1 MMALLI
7 GGIVIMSLMSI
18 AVPERRREIGVRR
31 SVGAARGD
39 SVQQFLL
46 EAVLVAL
53 AGGLA
58 GVLMGWGGMQI
69 VTRYPDRGRC
79 PLNFFLRWFG
89 CSALVVSGLGMLS
102 ITWITVKERTREF
115 GTRRALGA
123 TASGVFLH
131 VLSECSALALA
142 GCTLGASASWPL
154 SRAVSQ
160 AAGLGFVFSREAAA
174 SAFAAALVLN
184 VGFAFWPSR
193 KAALVSPCEALRYEF
208 CSGIEALVWGVSCSS
223 NREAIPSGRPIRCHK
238 S

>member
-18 AVPERRREIGVRR
+18 AVPEPRREIGVRR

-79 PLNFFLRWFG
+79 PAEFF
-89 CSALVVSGLGMLS
+89 
-102 ITWITVKERTREF
+102 
-115 GTRRALGA
+115 
-123 TASGVFLH
+123 
-131 VLSECSALALA
+131 
-142 GCTLGASASWPL
+142 
-154 SRAVSQ
+154 
-160 AAGLGFVFSREAAA
+160 
-174 SAFAAALVLN
+174 
-184 VGFAFWPSR
+184 
-193 KAALVSPCEALRYEF
+193 
-208 CSGIEALVWGVSCSS
+208 SS
-223 NREAIPSGRPIRCHK
+223 LDRM
-238 S
+238 

>member
-115 GTRRALGA
+115 GTRRALEQPHPA
-123 TASGVFLH
+123 FFFT
-131 VLSECSALALA
+131 CCRSARRWL
-142 GCTLGASASWPL
+142 WP
-154 SRAVSQ
+154 AVH
-160 AAGLGFVFSREAAA
+160 
-174 SAFAAALVLN
+174 
-184 VGFAFWPSR
+184 W
-193 KAALVSPCEALRYEF
+193 ALRLRGRFRERSVKRQGWAL
-208 CSGIEALVWGVSCSS
+208 CSVERLPQALLLPHLS
-223 NREAIPSGRPIRCHK
+223 
-238 S
+238 

>member
-89 CSALVVSGLGMLS
+89 CSALVVSGLGMLN

-115 GTRRALGA
+115 GTRRAFGA

-154 SRAVSQ
+154 SRAVKRQGWALCSVERLPQ
-160 AAGLGFVFSREAAA
+160 ALLLPHLS
-174 SAFAAALVLN
+174 
-184 VGFAFWPSR
+184 
-193 KAALVSPCEALRYEF
+193 
-208 CSGIEALVWGVSCSS
+208 
-223 NREAIPSGRPIRCHK
+223 
-238 S
+238 